1 VKRLFCLITILVA
14 GSWCVQAQT
23 GVYGAFSAA
32 NYNLPNIGWKY
43 GPTFGLYSEPFGV
56 PFVKVGLDI
65 RASLLGSGNEKL
77 DSILGGVRVQL
88 HPHVVP
94 VMPYAEALG
103 GLAHVNVGQ
112 GAAFTNANGFQY
124 QLLGGVDVTLA
135 PDLDWRAVEYA
146 WGSVRTTGEDFDPQ
160 MVSTGI
166 VVRLP

>member
-1 VKRLFCLITILVA
+1 
-14 GSWCVQAQT
+14 
-23 GVYGAFSAA
+23 
-32 NYNLPNIGWKY
+32 
-43 GPTFGLYSEPFGV
+43 
-56 PFVKVGLDI
+56 
-65 RASLLGSGNEKL
+65 
-77 DSILGGVRVQL
+77 
-88 HPHVVP
+88 
-94 VMPYAEALG
+94 MPYAEALG

-135 PDLDWRAVEYA
+135 PHLDWRAVEYA